1 MSNRT
6 AMTVLTIL
14 TAINL
19 IVFGLNLATP
29 SKATVAGMDES
40 TLVADR
46 DFERAVIRVVERF
59 CSSDTGTIHCKY

>member
-1 MSNRT
+1 MSRT
-6 AMTVLTIL
+6 VAMLTIL

-19 IVFGLNLATP
+19 IVLGLNLATP
-29 SKATVAGMDES
+29 SKANVAEMNEQA
-40 TLVADR
+40 LVADR

>member
-1 MSNRT
+1 MSRT
-6 AMTVLTIL
+6 VAMLTIL

-19 IVFGLNLATP
+19 IVLGLNPATP
-29 SKATVAGMDES
+29 SKANVAGMNEQA
-40 TLVADR
+40 LVADR